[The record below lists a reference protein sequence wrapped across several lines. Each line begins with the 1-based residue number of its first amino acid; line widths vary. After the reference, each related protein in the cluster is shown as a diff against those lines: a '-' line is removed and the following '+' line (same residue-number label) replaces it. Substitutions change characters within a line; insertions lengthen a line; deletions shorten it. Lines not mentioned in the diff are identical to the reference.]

1 MNRENSDS
9 WQSCVRAATIFGG
22 KITDCIN
29 IGDEIIELAKSL
41 GVDVDEK
48 YRTWYGE
55 PDDGGTNDR
64 GS

>member
-1 MNRENSDS
+1 MSRKHANEVDAD
-9 WQSCVRAATIFGG
+9 AAYVSIFGG

-41 GVDVDEK
+41 GVDGDEK

-64 GS
+64 DS